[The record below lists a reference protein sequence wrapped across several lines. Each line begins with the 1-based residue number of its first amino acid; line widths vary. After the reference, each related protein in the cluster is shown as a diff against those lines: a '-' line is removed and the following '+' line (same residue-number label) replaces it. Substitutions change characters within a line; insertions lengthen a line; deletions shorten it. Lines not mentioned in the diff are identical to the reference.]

1 MPGKLG
7 RTVGR
12 INNISLTQQWK
23 LAGCFI
29 LTRGKKSDRCM
40 QQAAA
45 AEKQGGRKG
54 LESDIPPHAVAAE
67 CIFAL
72 AADTVWT

>member
-1 MPGKLG
+1 
-7 RTVGR
+7 
-12 INNISLTQQWK
+12 
-23 LAGCFI
+23 
-29 LTRGKKSDRCM
+29 M